1 MKEKQN
7 AKTNLLHKT
16 NSKNLEICLHT
27 WNFLMIQ
34 ECIIMVCPV
43 KMTSRVLLS
52 LLQPAVALPS
62 VSFPVKP

>member
-34 ECIIMVCPV
+34 ECIIIVCPV
-43 KMTSRVLLS
+43 KMTSRVL
-52 LLQPAVALPS
+52 
-62 VSFPVKP
+62 